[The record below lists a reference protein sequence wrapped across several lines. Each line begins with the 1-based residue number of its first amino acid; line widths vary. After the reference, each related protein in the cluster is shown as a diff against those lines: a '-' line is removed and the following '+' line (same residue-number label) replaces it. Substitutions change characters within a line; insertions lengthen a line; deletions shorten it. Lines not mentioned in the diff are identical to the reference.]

1 MGLFRTAART
11 AVVAGMATRV
21 HQRVSERQQGT
32 WAASTNAPVPT
43 SFAPPATQA
52 RSAMLAQLK
61 ELGELR
67 TAGVL
72 TEQEFEYQKAEILE
86 ESKQK

>member
-32 WAASTNAPVPT
+32 WAAATNAPPPT
-43 SFAPPATQA
+43 SFTPSAER
-52 RSAMLAQLK
+52 RSTMLAQLR

-72 TEQEFEYQKAEILE
+72 TDEEFEKQKADILE
-86 ESKQK
+86 ESEQK